1 VKKVEILAM
10 ALLIAVFGERLT
22 EYFVVPLFTK
32 AGWDKAYLLYVG
44 ALPGF
49 ILSVAARIDLFA
61 MLGVALPYYLG
72 VIATGLAVG
81 GGANLIHDI
90 FDQNIEYLTADIIE
104 SE

>member
-1 VKKVEILAM
+1 MEALAA
-10 ALLIAVFGERLT
+10 ALLIAVFGERVI
-22 EYFVVPLFTK
+22 EYFVVPLFEK

-49 ILSVAARIDLFA
+49 ILSVAAQIDLFA

-90 FDQNIEYLTADIIE
+90 FAGE
-104 SE
+104 